1 MTAARG
7 EPRSEALRG
16 DVQFN
21 QDLGRKMLWL
31 AGTMLRDVENK
42 LPKAEEREEGR
53 RRRRRRMGF
62 IDCL

>member
-7 EPRSEALRG
+7 EPRSEASKG

-42 LPKAEEREEGR
+42 LPKAEERGGEEEEEEEEG
-53 RRRRRRMGF
+53 F
-62 IDCL
+62 Y

>member
-1 MTAARG
+1 
-7 EPRSEALRG
+7 
-16 DVQFN
+16 
-21 QDLGRKMLWL
+21 
-31 AGTMLRDVENK
+31 LRDVENK